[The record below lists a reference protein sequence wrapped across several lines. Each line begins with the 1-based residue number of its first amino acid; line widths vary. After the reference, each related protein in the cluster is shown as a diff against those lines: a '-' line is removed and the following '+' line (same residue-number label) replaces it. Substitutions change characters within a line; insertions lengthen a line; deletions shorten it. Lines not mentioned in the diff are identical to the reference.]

1 MDDVKITIRD
11 NGPYRVEGPIT
22 LVDADGTEHDLSAR
36 GGAVSLC
43 RCGGS
48 TTKPFCDGTHS
59 RIGFDAAT
67 RAVQDAESTAPAATD
82 SPVAADG
89 SIGQW
94 DEQDTTRQ

>member
-1 MDDVKITIRD
+1 MADVTITVRE
-11 NGPYRVEGPIT
+11 NGPYLVKGPIQI
-22 LVDADGTEHDLSAR
+22 LDAAGNAFQVERETVA
-36 GGAVSLC
+36 LC

-67 RAVQDAESTAPAATD
+67 RAVQEAERTDPAAPE
-82 SPVAADG
+82 SAVAADG
-89 SIGQW
+89 TIGQW